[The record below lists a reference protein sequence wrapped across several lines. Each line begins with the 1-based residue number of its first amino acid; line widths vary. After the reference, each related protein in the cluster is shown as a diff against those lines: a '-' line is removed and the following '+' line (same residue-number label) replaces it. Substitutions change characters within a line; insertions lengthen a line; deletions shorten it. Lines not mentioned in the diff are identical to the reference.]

1 MALLPKSGWFVALAC
16 TLGLTGSIVAR
27 PASQLLASDWRS
39 SQVRRASALEAVVY
53 RKVKLGRQTCHVV
66 EVDLSN
72 PHVRLQ
78 VLRARDL
85 GTRYRTFGSF
95 VRQSKPLA
103 AITGTFFDTATGTII
118 CNLVRGG
125 QLMEA
130 GRVGHTFSLDENNR
144 PCWMQTAGSP
154 GHAMNWG
161 NSDFAVSSGP
171 TLVRQG
177 RLALNPRAEGF
188 RDPGLFRK
196 ASRTGIATTAQ
207 GKLLLVTVNQPVSLK
222 RFAEMMTSLGA
233 QDALNLDGGSSTAL
247 YARGRYLSRPGRR
260 LTNVVLVT
268 VRPGDPVPE
277 EIGLEA
283 MEAEESLG
291 EPTFDF
297 EPEPGTEPEGLAPA
311 PDRVELPEL

>member
-1 MALLPKSGWFVALAC
+1 MAMFPRSG
-16 TLGLTGSIVAR
+16 R
-27 PASQLLASDWRS
+27 LLAFACALSLAGSLAAQPSAELLGSDWKS
-39 SQVRRASALEAVVY
+39 SQVRRASALEAVEY
-53 RKVKLGRQTCHVV
+53 RKVKVGRTWCHVV
-66 EVDLSN
+66 EVDLAN

-78 VLRARDL
+78 VLRAQDL

-130 GRVGHTFSLDENNR
+130 GRVGHTLSLDESNR
-144 PCWMQTAGSP
+144 PNWMRTAGSP
-154 GHAMNWG
+154 GTAMNWRD
-161 NSDFAVSSGP
+161 SDFAVSSGP
-171 TLVRQG
+171 TLIRQG

-188 RDPGLFRK
+188 RDPGLFRR
-196 ASRTGIATTAQ
+196 ASRTGIATTRG
-207 GKLLLVTVNQPVSLK
+207 GKLLLVTVNQPVSLR
-222 RFAEMMTSLGA
+222 RFAEMMRALGA
-233 QDALNLDGGSSTAL
+233 EDALNLDGGTSTAL

-260 LTNVVLVT
+260 LTNVLLVT

-283 MEAEESLG
+283 LEAEESQG
-291 EPTFDF
+291 EPTFDA
-297 EPEPGTEPEGLAPA
+297 EPETDEGGPPA
-311 PDRVELPEL
+311 PERVELPEF